1 MMAALGQFVFGL
13 STLAYN
19 DLQRSQEW
27 RHPSSSRVG
36 DRPARQYVGPGD
48 DKITLTGLQVPEFM
62 GDRKALDRLADM
74 ADAGKAYNLC
84 TGTGEALGAWVI
96 ESLNTTRSVF
106 IREGAA
112 RKVEFTLSLAR
123 VDAQQVDPS
132 GGLDTGPDSG
142 AGDDDWYGGDPW
154 DWWLSDEDDDDK
166 W

>member
-13 STLAYN
+13 STLSFN

-36 DRPARQYVGPGD
+36 DRPARQYVGQGD

-62 GDRKALDRLADM
+62 GDMKAIDRLATM

-84 TGTGEALGAWVI
+84 TGDGQALGCWVI
-96 ESLNTTRSVF
+96 ESLNTTRTVF
-106 IREGAA
+106 IREGVA
-112 RKVEFTLSLAR
+112 RKVEFTLALAR
-123 VDAQQVDPS
+123 VDDRQADPS
-132 GGLDTGPDSG
+132 GGLDTGPDG
-142 AGDDDWYGGDPW
+142 GVGKDDWYGGDPW
-154 DWWLSDEDDDDK
+154 DWWMGGD

>member
-19 DLQRSQEW
+19 DLQRTQEW

-36 DRPARQYVGPGD
+36 DRPARQYVGQGD

-62 GDRKALDRLADM
+62 GDR
-74 ADAGKAYNLC
+74 KAYNLC

-154 DWWLSDEDDDDK
+154 DWWLGVGDD
-166 W
+166 

>member
-13 STLAYN
+13 STLAYIE
-19 DLQRSQEW
+19 LQRSQEW

-74 ADAGKAYNLC
+74 ADAGMAYNLF
-84 TGTGEALGAWVI
+84 TGNDAMGAWII
-96 ESLNTTRSVF
+96 ESINTTRTVF

-142 AGDDDWYGGDPW
+142 AGDNDWYAGDPW
-154 DWWLSDEDDDDK
+154 DWWLNGDGE